1 MDDQVDYDLD
11 QIELSELIMIVGSF
25 IFGGNT
31 LDEVDSVAI
40 NKLCKLIIDE
50 QTKRLTDVPTC
61 EIIH

>member
-31 LDEVDSVAI
+31 LDEVDSVVI